1 MIIKRLT
8 MHNFGV
14 YAGTNTFEFL
24 NDKPIVLIGG
34 MNGRGKTT
42 FVEAIL
48 LALYGSNSF
57 AYIESGYKS
66 YNQYLRSYVNR
77 NELSQTCYVELEFE
91 VDNGTKENYLVKREW
106 DSQTKRTKEAI
117 SVQKD
122 GTEDEF
128 LSDNWAMFVE
138 NILPSALSSFFFFD
152 GEKIAD
158 MAVDGTDDQLKD
170 SIRSMLGITVLDV
183 LNNDLLRNLKKLG
196 KKNESNKE
204 AEEVRRLR
212 DEKDSAIKELSEIDA
227 KIQGIED
234 KIAKDNS
241 QLNSLQQKYNA
252 KGGDAV
258 EQRQQL
264 VHRRSQ
270 LGAEYTATE
279 DSLLSLAA
287 EELPLVLVRDLIT
300 EIKLQAEDEH
310 DEAILQQSLPQIN
323 ELFSAFEASYKG
335 DIESSKNFLQFIEH
349 SAESNIS
356 EPVYQ
361 LSDLALFQT
370 NTLSES
376 KIEEAKDSA
385 RKALAEKK
393 KLKEKI
399 DELDSYL
406 SVDVNEKE
414 LAAIY
419 ERIKKAE
426 NILIDK
432 QVKLTAL
439 QQERVAINS
448 RVISSTSE
456 FNKRV
461 EAYLSNAELRDES
474 DRTIRYT
481 NMAMHILEE
490 YMVELQKR
498 KTGVLADTI
507 TSCYKELA
515 SKKNLIEA
523 IKMDAKTLD
532 LKYILVEGKEVPK
545 DFLSAGEKQ
554 LMVIAILWA
563 LAICSKKKLPVIIDT
578 PLSRLDSLH
587 RTALITMYFP
597 NASEQTIILST
608 DSEIDRNYYQLME
621 ENVGDEF
628 TLNYD
633 EKTRSTTINRGYF

>member
-1 MIIKRLT
+1 
-8 MHNFGV
+8 
-14 YAGTNTFEFL
+14 
-24 NDKPIVLIGG
+24 
-34 MNGRGKTT
+34 
-42 FVEAIL
+42 
-48 LALYGSNSF
+48 
-57 AYIESGYKS
+57 
-66 YNQYLRSYVNR
+66 
-77 NELSQTCYVELEFE
+77 
-91 VDNGTKENYLVKREW
+91 
-106 DSQTKRTKEAI
+106 
-117 SVQKD
+117 
-122 GTEDEF
+122 
-128 LSDNWAMFVE
+128 
-138 NILPSALSSFFFFD
+138 
-152 GEKIAD
+152 
-158 MAVDGTDDQLKD
+158 
-170 SIRSMLGITVLDV
+170 
-183 LNNDLLRNLKKLG
+183 
-196 KKNESNKE
+196 
-204 AEEVRRLR
+204 
-212 DEKDSAIKELSEIDA
+212 
-227 KIQGIED
+227 
-234 KIAKDNS
+234 
-241 QLNSLQQKYNA
+241 LNSLHQKYNA

-264 VHRRSQ
+264 VQRQSQ
-270 LGAEYTATE
+270 LRAEYTAIE
-279 DSLLSLAA
+279 ESLLSLAA
-287 EELPLVLVRDLIT
+287 EELPLILVRNLIT

-310 DEAILQQSLPQIN
+310 DEAILQQSLSQIK

-335 DIESSKNFLQFIEH
+335 NIESSKKFMQFIDH
-349 SAESNIS
+349 NVESNIS

-376 KIEEAKDSA
+376 KIEEAMNSA
-385 RKALAEKK
+385 RKALDEKK
-393 KLKEKI
+393 KLKKKI

-406 SVDVNEKE
+406 YVDVNEKE
-414 LAAIY
+414 LEGIY
-419 ERIKKAE
+419 EKIKKAQKV
-426 NILIDK
+426 LIDD

-448 RVISSTSE
+448 RVISLTSE

-490 YMVELQKR
+490 YMMELQKR

-515 SKKNLIEA
+515 NKKNLIEA

-532 LKYILVEGKEVPK
+532 LKYISVEGKEVPK
-545 DFLSAGEKQ
+545 DSLSAGEKQ

-587 RTALITMYFP
+587 RTALITTYFP

-608 DSEIDRNYYQLME
+608 DSEIDRNYYQLMK

-628 TLNYD
+628 ILNYD
-633 EKTRSTTINRGYF
+633 EKTRSTTISRGYF

>member
-14 YAGTNTFEFL
+14 YAGTNTFDFL
-24 NDKPIVLIGG
+24 SDKPIVLIGG

-42 FVEAIL
+42 FLEAIL

-57 AYIESGYKS
+57 AYIESDYKS

-77 NELSQTCYVELEFE
+77 NDLSQSCYVELEFE
-91 VDNGTKENYLVKREW
+91 IDNGTKENYLVRREW
-106 DSQTKRTKEAI
+106 DILTKRTKETI
-117 SVQKD
+117 FVQKD

-128 LSDNWAMFVE
+128 LSDNWAMFIE

-196 KKNESNKE
+196 KENESNKE
-204 AEEVRRLR
+204 AEEVQRLR
-212 DEKDSAIKELSEIDA
+212 NEKDSAIKELSEIDA
-227 KIQGIED
+227 KIQGIENR
-234 KIAKDNS
+234 IAEDNS
-241 QLNSLQQKYNA
+241 QLNSLHQKYTA
-252 KGGDAV
+252 RGGDAV

-264 VHRRSQ
+264 VQRQSQ
-270 LGAEYTATE
+270 LRAEYTATE
-279 DSLLSLAA
+279 ESLLSLAA
-287 EELPLVLVRDLIT
+287 EELPLILVRDLIT
-300 EIKLQAEDEH
+300 KIKLQAEDEH
-310 DEAILQQSLPQIN
+310 DEAILQQSLSQIN

-335 DIESSKNFLQFIEH
+335 NIESSKKFMQFIDH
-349 SAESNIS
+349 SVESNIS

-370 NTLSES
+370 NTLLES
-376 KIEEAKDSA
+376 KIEEAINSA
-385 RKALAEKK
+385 RKALDEKK
-393 KLKEKI
+393 KLKKKI

-414 LAAIY
+414 LEGIY
-419 ERIKKAE
+419 EKIKKAE
-426 NILIDK
+426 KVLIDD
-432 QVKLTAL
+432 QVKLAAL

-461 EAYLSNAELRDES
+461 ETYLLNAELRDES

-507 TSCYKELA
+507 TSCYKKLA
-515 SKKNLIEA
+515 NKKNLIEA
-523 IKMDAKTLD
+523 IEMDAKTLD
-532 LKYILVEGKEVPK
+532 LKYISVEGKEVPK
-545 DFLSAGEKQ
+545 DSLSAGEKQ

-587 RTALITMYFP
+587 RTALITTYFP
-597 NASEQTIILST
+597 NASEQTIVLST
-608 DSEIDRNYYQLME
+608 DSEIDRNYYKLIE

-633 EKTRSTTINRGYF
+633 EKTRSTTISRGYF